1 MNKDRNK
8 LVNAEAH
15 YSSDFNKNQLKN
27 IRVGKRPNL
36 VKNISTI
43 FKFFFLKNNRKP
55 AHLLPKQNVS
65 LEHFTT
71 TGSNQLN
78 VTWLGHS
85 SLMTNIDGY
94 KILTDPVFE
103 NRISL
108 LGPTRYNGSVPIKIS
123 ELPNLD
129 LVLITHN
136 HYDHLNKFSIKALN
150 EKVKL
155 FVVPVTIG
163 KILTSWGISSKK
175 IIELNWWQ
183 EFKIDD
189 NLLIV
194 FTPTQ
199 HFSGRGLFDNNKTLW
214 GSYVV
219 KSRNHKIFFSG
230 DSGYFNG
237 FKQIGD
243 KYGPFDITFIE
254 CGAYNELWHTVHMF
268 PEETMQAHIDLKG
281 RILHPIHWGTF
292 NLSLH
297 AWFEPMERISK
308 AAEKNGVTLAL
319 PIVGETSVYPQN
331 IPHEKWWKKFI

>member
-1 MNKDRNK
+1 MNEDRNK
-8 LVNAEAH
+8 LVNAEVH

-27 IRVGKRPNL
+27 IRVWKRPNL
-36 VKNISTI
+36 VQNISTI

-55 AHLLPKQNVS
+55 VHLLPKQNVN
-65 LEHFTT
+65 LEHFTA

-108 LGPTRYNGSVPIKIS
+108 LGPTRYNGNVPIKIS

-297 AWFEPMERISK
+297 SWFEPMERISK

-331 IPHEKWWKKFI
+331 IPNEKWWKKFI

>member
-1 MNKDRNK
+1 MNKDKNR
-8 LVNAEAH
+8 LVNAEVR
-15 YSSDFNKNQLKN
+15 YSSDFNKNQSKN
-27 IRVGKRPNL
+27 IRVWKKPNL
-36 VKNISTI
+36 VQNISTI

-65 LEHFTT
+65 LEYFTA

-243 KYGPFDITFIE
+243 KYGPFDMTFIE

-297 AWFEPMERISK
+297 SWFEPMERISK

-331 IPHEKWWKKFI
+331 IPNEKWWKKFI